1 MHVLVPIH
9 AFEPGGVER
18 VGLRLAERWRGE
30 GHEVTIL
37 LGRDRGP
44 CRDQRPELTYRCFT
58 EPFSTAGW
66 ETIWMMGCL
75 VRYLLREQPDVIFC
89 PGLTYTA
96 PCVVAKLLLGRR
108 CPPVLVKVSNDLDRP
123 DIGRLLQW
131 PYRAWLWAQ
140 GRLLEQFVAIGPPMH
155 EPVARALRIERE
167 RVSVRPDPALS
178 QVQIDELF
186 LPRDEEI
193 AERQD
198 RGRRFLAVGRL
209 APQKNFALLID
220 AFARLATPEDQLV
233 IAGEGPCRAALERQ
247 VSRLGLASQVSMPGH
262 VGDVAPLYRSSHALV
277 LSSDYEGVP
286 AAVIEALAA
295 GLPIAATLCCD
306 SMGWLLGEGRY
317 GALAPR
323 GDAAALARAMEQAC
337 GYDMPRAEL
346 AAFVSTFTLER
357 AAGDYLALLGR
368 VCALRLRPAK
378 KVALPRCGNG
388 PAASSSGQSSATRSA
403 NVQPNP
409 SAHLRG

>member
-18 VGLRLAERWRGE
+18 VGLRLAERWRAE
-30 GHEVTIL
+30 GHEVTVL
-37 LGRDRGP
+37 LGRDRGL
-44 CRDQRPELTYRCFT
+44 CRDQRPELTYRRFA

-66 ETIWMMGCL
+66 ETIWMMACL
-75 VRYLLREQPDVIFC
+75 VRHLLRERADVIFC

-96 PCVVAKLLLGRR
+96 PCVVAKLLLGPL

-131 PYRAWLWAQ
+131 PYRAWLWVQ
-140 GRLLEQFVAIGPPMH
+140 GRLLEQFVAIGPPMRQ
-155 EPVARALRIERE
+155 PVARALRIEPE
-167 RVSVRPDPALS
+167 RVSLVPDPALS
-178 QVQIDELF
+178 QAQIEGLSR
-186 LPRDEEI
+186 PRDMEI
-193 AERQD
+193 AGRQG

-209 APQKNFALLID
+209 APQKNFTLLVD
-220 AFARLATPEDQLV
+220 AFAHLATPEDRLV

-247 VSRLGLASQVSMPGH
+247 VSRLGLAGQVSMPGH
-262 VGDVAPLYRSSHALV
+262 VSDVAQLYRNADALV

-286 AAVIEALAA
+286 GAVIEALAA

-306 SMGWLLGEGRY
+306 SMRWLLGEGSY
-317 GALAPR
+317 GALAPC
-323 GDAAALARAMEQAC
+323 GDAAALACAMEQAC
-337 GYDMPRAEL
+337 GREMPRAEL

-368 VCALRLRPAK
+368 VSPARVHK
-378 KVALPRCGNG
+378 KGYAARCGNG
-388 PAASSSGQSSATRSA
+388 PGASSSGQSSTTRSA
-403 NVQPNP
+403 NVRANA
-409 SAHLRG
+409 SAHLR

>member
-18 VGLRLAERWRGE
+18 VGLRLAERWRAE
-30 GHEVTIL
+30 GQEVTIL

-44 CRDQRPELTYRCFT
+44 CRDQRPELAYRRFA

-66 ETIWMMGCL
+66 ETLWMMVCL
-75 VRYLLREQPDVIFC
+75 VRYLLRERADVIFC

-96 PCVVAKLLLGRR
+96 PCVVAKLVLGRR

-140 GRLLEQFVAIGPPMH
+140 DCLLEHFVAIGPPMR
-155 EPVARALRIERE
+155 EPVARALRIAPD
-167 RVSVRPDPALS
+167 RVTVLTDPALS
-178 QVQIDELF
+178 RAQVEALSR
-186 LPRDEEI
+186 PRDREI
-193 AERQD
+193 GGRHG

-209 APQKNFALLID
+209 APQKNFALLVD
-220 AFARLATPEDQLV
+220 AFARLASPEDQLV
-233 IAGEGPCRAALERQ
+233 IAGEGPCRAAIERR
-247 VSRLGLASQVSMPGH
+247 VSRLGLAAQVLLPGH
-262 VGDVAPLYRSSHALV
+262 VSDVAQLYPSSDALV

-286 AAVIEALAA
+286 GVVIEALAA

-306 SMGWLLGEGRY
+306 SMRWLLGEGSY
-317 GALAPR
+317 GALAPC
-323 GDAAALARAMEQAC
+323 GDAAALACAMEQAC
-337 GYDMPRAEL
+337 DREMPRAEL

-357 AAGDYLALLGR
+357 AADDYLALLGR
-368 VCALRLRPAK
+368 VCA
-378 KVALPRCGNG
+378 
-388 PAASSSGQSSATRSA
+388 SSARRRTEGCASPVRERTGRI
-403 NVQPNP
+403 V
-409 SAHLRG
+409 

>member
-18 VGLRLAERWRGE
+18 VGLRLAERWRAE

-37 LGRDRGP
+37 LGRDQGL
-44 CRDQRPELTYRCFT
+44 CRAQRPELTYRRFA

-66 ETIWMMGCL
+66 ETVWMMACL
-75 VRYLLREQPDVIFC
+75 VRYLLRERADAIFC

-140 GRLLEQFVAIGPPMH
+140 GRLLERFVAIGPPMR
-155 EPVARALRIERE
+155 EPVARALRIEPE
-167 RVSVRPDPALS
+167 RVSVVPDPALS
-178 QVQIDELF
+178 QAQIEELSR
-186 LPRDEEI
+186 PRDKEI
-193 AERQD
+193 GGRQG

-209 APQKNFALLID
+209 APQKNFTLLVD
-220 AFARLATPEDQLV
+220 AFARIANPEDRLM
-233 IAGEGPCRAALERQ
+233 IAGEGPCRAALERR
-247 VSRLGLASQVSMPGH
+247 VSRLDLTAQVLMPGQ
-262 VGDVAPLYRSSHALV
+262 VGDVAQLYRNSDALV

-286 AAVIEALAA
+286 GVVIEALAA

-306 SMGWLLGEGRY
+306 SMRWLLGEGSR
-317 GALAPR
+317 GALAPC
-323 GDAAALARAMEQAC
+323 GDAAALACAMEQAC
-337 GYDMPRAEL
+337 GHEMPRAEL
-346 AAFVSTFTLER
+346 AAFVSTFALER

-368 VCALRLRPAK
+368 DCASPARVRK
-378 KVALPRCGNG
+378 KGC
-388 PAASSSGQSSATRSA
+388 SAPVRERTGRI
-403 NVQPNP
+403 V
-409 SAHLRG
+409 